1 MFKFRG
7 KSIHSGQM
15 IYGTSLLQNNEEC
28 CIRLGT
34 PISHWEPVI
43 KDTLGMEYTIPGTP
57 VIKVYTGDIVK
68 YMFSEQNTLYSKYF
82 IVKTT
87 ETGACL
93 EEAWRDY
100 KLNPETFEISRF
112 DNFENKG
119 TQYDLKLQR
128 HGTFCKVI
136 GNIWENPELAKI

>member
-1 MFKFRG
+1 MIYG
-7 KSIHSGQM
+7 KSI
-15 IYGTSLLQNNEEC
+15 LQNDEEC
-28 CIRLGT
+28 CIRIK
-34 PISHWEPVI
+34 PPVPHWEPIV
-43 KDTLGMEYTIPGTP
+43 KDTLGIEYTIPGTP

-68 YMFSEQNTLYSKYF
+68 YTFSEQNTLYSKYF

-87 ETGACL
+87 ETGVCL

-100 KLNPETFEISRF
+100 KLNPETFTISRF

-119 TQYDLKLQR
+119 TQCDLKLQR
-128 HGTFCKVI
+128 YGTFCKVI